1 MKPKS
6 RSKAER
12 LRDASYAEG
21 GKDKMFPEQAANPQR
36 PGVTAHDVKGSAPG
50 ARTARGGPKNQGYG
64 LSLPAQPGRTAPA
77 RLGKGR

>member
-1 MKPKS
+1 MKPK
-6 RSKAER
+6 SKAER

-21 GKDKMFPEQAANPQR
+21 GSTRMFKPQAAGPDK
-36 PGVTAHDVKGSAPG
+36 PGNTGKDQVPAPG
-50 ARTARGGPKNQGYG
+50 AKRAIGGPKNQGYG